1 MPPNRKNGPSFQTG
15 STQNLI
21 LVIGLAVSF
30 IAIVII
36 IAWIALSNV
45 EEKVQADAGDALQ
58 TVLQT
63 TQESLNLS
71 PELIKGLVNGIQE
84 AVEMGDFKRIS
95 SIAGDLKSRSKSMI
109 PICNRLIQLA
119 EDFDFDGISKIVT
132 ELEDNI

>member
-1 MPPNRKNGPSFQTG
+1 
-15 STQNLI
+15 
-21 LVIGLAVSF
+21 VIS
-30 IAIVII
+30 

-71 PELIKGLVNGIQE
+71 PELIKELVNGIQE
-84 AVEMGDFKRIS
+84 AVEMGDFKQIS
-95 SIAGDLKSRSKSMI
+95 SIAGDLKSRSKSMRS
-109 PICNRLIQLA
+109 ICNRIIQLA